1 MVVARIELNLVDPV
15 GSIIVKF
22 DGDER
27 GQTILKPLGRS
38 IVIKCLIGRFKLH
51 IVVGGRGEC
60 EAVDAIHTLR
70 GVQSAIAIKVEGE
83 TERLAALVD
92 FNGDQIRSWNEM
104 IAWNTDAMIVIAT
117 VGILC
122 QAGGIHC
129 LAREILSVDFL
140 LVDVKDDSVL
150 EEDRQL
156 QQRVVG
162 RIINNDPLSEEV

>member
-1 MVVARIELNLVDPV
+1 
-15 GSIIVKF
+15 
-22 DGDER
+22 
-27 GQTILKPLGRS
+27 
-38 IVIKCLIGRFKLH
+38 
-51 IVVGGRGEC
+51 
-60 EAVDAIHTLR
+60 
-70 GVQSAIAIKVEGE
+70 
-83 TERLAALVD
+83 
-92 FNGDQIRSWNEM
+92 M

-129 LAREILSVDFL
+129 LSREILSVDFL

-162 RIINNDPLSEEV
+162 RIINSDPLSEEV